1 VKVLIVAPVPPPY
14 GGMALQA
21 QQLEALLKR
30 DGVDVETFA
39 TNFPLPTLV
48 RGLERVPLVRTLTRA
63 LLIWFR
69 LRRSMRAATV
79 VHVLAASWVY
89 FFLAVY
95 PAVLIARASGKRI
108 VVNYRGGEAR
118 EFFARCGWL
127 CRPVFRLAD
136 AVTAPS
142 EFLAG
147 VIRARFGVSVSI
159 VPNIL
164 DSSLFTYRA
173 RPRLEPRLLVTRH
186 LEPMYDVESVLRAFR
201 VIQEHHPEASLS
213 IAGGGSQRAHLERL
227 VGKWRLNHVRFLGE
241 IAHRELPALYDQCDI
256 YVNAS
261 LVDNF
266 PGALVEASA
275 AGLVVVTT
283 GAGGIPY
290 IYEHG
295 RTAFLVKPGDWQAL
309 AGAVEHVLAHPD
321 AGLAATRLG
330 VEVARACDWCEVRK
344 RLFESYGVRGEPGST
359 ASLNGARCA
368 AG

>member
-1 VKVLIVAPVPPPY
+1 MSVLVVTPTPPPY

-21 QQLEALLKR
+21 QQLTTLLRR
-30 DGVDVETFA
+30 DGTPVEVFA
-39 TNFPLPTLV
+39 TNFALPSLV
-48 RGLERVPLVRTLTRA
+48 ERIPLVRTAMRA
-63 LLIWFR
+63 VLIWFK
-69 LRRSMRAATV
+69 LRRPVQNAEV

-95 PAVLIARASGKRI
+95 PAVLVARAAGKRI

-118 EFFARCGWL
+118 EFFRQWGWL
-127 CRPVFRLAD
+127 GGPVFRMAD
-136 AVTAPS
+136 VVTAPS

-147 VIRARFGVSVSI
+147 VIRERFGVPVSI

-164 DSSLFTYRA
+164 DSTLFTYRA
-173 RPRLEPRLLVTRH
+173 RTTIQPRLLVTRH
-186 LEPMYDVESVLRAFR
+186 LEPIYDIESVLRAFR
-201 VIQEHHPEASLS
+201 AVQARFPEASLW
-213 IAGGGSQRAHLERL
+213 IAGGGSLRSSLERL
-227 VGKWRLNHVRFLGE
+227 VAEWNLQHVRFLGE
-241 IAHRELPALYDQCDI
+241 IPHRELPAVYDQCDI

-290 IYEHG
+290 IYENG
-295 RTAFLVKPGDWQAL
+295 RTAFLVEPGDWQAL
-309 AGAVEHVLAHPD
+309 SAAVVNVLDHQDVA
-321 AGLAATRLG
+321 LAATRAG
-330 VEVARACDWCEVRK
+330 VDVARACDWREVRK
-344 RLFESYGVRGEPGST
+344 RLFESYGFQSEPESST
-359 ASLNGARCA
+359 SLNGARCA